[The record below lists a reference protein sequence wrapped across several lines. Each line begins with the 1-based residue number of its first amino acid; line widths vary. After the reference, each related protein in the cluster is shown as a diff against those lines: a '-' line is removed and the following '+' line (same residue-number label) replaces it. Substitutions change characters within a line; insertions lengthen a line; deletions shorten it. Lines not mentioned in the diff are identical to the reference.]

1 MKNDHSAKINFKM
14 ASPSF
19 MEQVPLS
26 ICHGWQKISIDP
38 KGSRQ
43 NIMHSCKSAVAC
55 STLGICSVQ
64 TVCLY
69 QEVYTVVG
77 ERRLWRGSGAEV
89 DSGHCTLYCWER
101 SGTYKQALLTAQS
114 GGHGRSAHGLQFSEE
129 VVHQRTFN
137 ALLCVMGEWC
147 RH

>member
-1 MKNDHSAKINFKM
+1 MKNDHSAKITFKM

-26 ICHGWQKISIDP
+26 ICHGWPKISIDP

-55 STLGICSVQ
+55 STLGICTVQ
-64 TVCLY
+64 AVCLY

-77 ERRLWRGSGAEV
+77 ERRLGRGSGVEV
-89 DSGHCTLYCWER
+89 DSGRFTQYCTER
-101 SGTYKQALLTAQS
+101 SGGQA
-114 GGHGRSAHGLQFSEE
+114 RSKFCTKWGYSRFVHGLQLQQGSGTSA
-129 VVHQRTFN
+129 HR
-137 ALLCVMGEWC
+137 
-147 RH
+147 